1 MFTQEKKQNTI
12 LLETENKTKT
22 KKWLQRLKIKHRL
35 VLMNDDTYEEK
46 FSASLTPLNVFV
58 VGVSGA
64 LLLIFLTTYLIAF
77 TNLKEYIPGYS
88 NDVTIRRKLMNVNIR
103 VDSLQEA
110 MVLKDEYL
118 TNILQVT
125 QGTVK
130 RDANDYKRDST
141 KNYEGIKLSANADDA
156 QLRKELEG
164 NENSY
169 SLNVG
174 NATPND
180 DVKKL
185 LFFKPLAGIVTDKYK
200 STADHYGIDIVAQK
214 NEAVKATL
222 SGTVLL
228 ASWTVET
235 GYVIQLQHSNDL
247 ISVYKHNS
255 ALLKKVGDKVK
266 VGEAIAIVGNSG
278 EHSTGPHLHFEI
290 WRKGEALNPSNYIAF

>member
-1 MFTQEKKQNTI
+1 M
-12 LLETENKTKT
+12 ETKPKNKLNKL
-22 KKWLQRLKIKHRL
+22 LQRLKIKHRL

-58 VGVSGA
+58 VGVSGV

-88 NDVTIRRKLMNVNIR
+88 NDVTIRRKLMNVNTR
-103 VDSLQEA
+103 LDSLQEA
-110 MVLKDEYL
+110 MTLKDEYL
-118 TNILQVT
+118 NNILQVA

-130 RDANDYKRDST
+130 RDANDYKRDSA
-141 KNYEGIKLSANADDA
+141 KNYEGVKLSANADDA
-156 QLRKELEG
+156 KLRKELES
-164 NENSY
+164 NENNY

-174 NATPND
+174 SDAVTND
-180 DVKKL
+180 LKQL

-200 STADHYGIDIVAQK
+200 STSNHYGIDIVAQK

-228 ASWTVET
+228 ANWTLET
-235 GYVIQLQHSNDL
+235 GYVIQLQHSNDI
-247 ISVYKHNS
+247 ISVYKHN
-255 ALLKKVGDKVK
+255 ATLLKKVGDKVK

-290 WRKGEALNPSNYIAF
+290 WRKGEALNPVKYIAF

>member
-1 MFTQEKKQNTI
+1 METQPKNRI
-12 LLETENKTKT
+12 NKL
-22 KKWLQRLKIKHRL
+22 LQRLKIKHRL

-58 VGVSGA
+58 VGVSGVF
-64 LLLIFLTTYLIAF
+64 LLIFLTTYLIAF

-88 NDVTIRRKLMNVNIR
+88 NDVTIRRKLMNVNTR
-103 VDSLQEA
+103 LDSLQEV
-110 MVLKDEYL
+110 MTLKDEYL
-118 TNILQVT
+118 NNILQVA

-130 RDANDYKRDST
+130 RDANDYKRDSA

-156 QLRKELEG
+156 KLRKELES
-164 NENSY
+164 NENNY

-174 NATPND
+174 SDVVTND
-180 DVKKL
+180 LKEL

-200 STADHYGIDIVAQK
+200 STHNHYGIDIVAQK

-222 SGTVLL
+222 SGTVLI
-228 ASWTVET
+228 ANWTLET
-235 GYVIQLQHSNDL
+235 GYVIQLQHSNDI
-247 ISVYKHNS
+247 ISVYKHN
-255 ALLKKVGDKVK
+255 ATLLKKVGDKVK

-290 WRKGEALNPSNYIAF
+290 WRKGEALNPAKYISF

>member
-1 MFTQEKKQNTI
+1 M
-12 LLETENKTKT
+12 ETTPKNRINKL
-22 KKWLQRLKIKHRL
+22 LQRLKIKHRL

-88 NDVTIRRKLMNVNIR
+88 NDVTIRRKLMNVNTR
-103 VDSLQEA
+103 LDSLQEA
-110 MVLKDEYL
+110 MTLKDEYL
-118 TNILQVT
+118 NNILQVA

-130 RDANDYKRDST
+130 RDANDYKRDSA
-141 KNYEGIKLSANADDA
+141 KSYEGIKLSANADDA
-156 QLRKELEG
+156 KLRKELES
-164 NENSY
+164 NENNY

-174 NATPND
+174 SDAVTSD
-180 DVKKL
+180 LKQL

-200 STADHYGIDIVAQK
+200 STSNHYGIDIVAQK

-228 ASWTVET
+228 ANWTLET
-235 GYVIQLQHSNDL
+235 GYVIQLQHSNDI
-247 ISVYKHNS
+247 ISVYKHN
-255 ALLKKVGDKVK
+255 ATLLKKVGDKVK

-290 WRKGEALNPSNYIAF
+290 WRKGEALNPAKYISF

>member
-1 MFTQEKKQNTI
+1 M
-12 LLETENKTKT
+12 
-22 KKWLQRLKIKHRL
+22 QRLKIKHRL

-58 VGVSGA
+58 VGVSGV

-88 NDVTIRRKLMNVNIR
+88 NDVTIRRKLMNVNTR
-103 VDSLQEA
+103 LDSLQEA
-110 MVLKDEYL
+110 MTLKDEYL
-118 TNILQVT
+118 NNILQVA

-130 RDANDYKRDST
+130 RDANDYKRDSA
-141 KNYEGIKLSANADDA
+141 KNYEGVKLSANADDA
-156 QLRKELEG
+156 KLRKELES
-164 NENSY
+164 NENNY

-174 NATPND
+174 SDAVTND
-180 DVKKL
+180 LKQL

-200 STADHYGIDIVAQK
+200 STSNHYGIDIVAQK

-228 ASWTVET
+228 ANWTLET
-235 GYVIQLQHSNDL
+235 GYVIQLQHSNDI
-247 ISVYKHNS
+247 ISVYKHN
-255 ALLKKVGDKVK
+255 ATLLKKVGDKVK

-290 WRKGEALNPSNYIAF
+290 WRKGEALNPVKYIAF